1 MEQTANTKEE
11 RREEQQIVENASAR
25 DRKETE
31 AAKAEKE
38 MRARAEQLKIAREVA
53 LDGKGKMKLKTP
65 VRSNDKE
72 YMELSYDFAAVTGM
86 EYVQAMDS
94 DPSASGNYGISTKQ
108 AITLFAIAAAK
119 KTDQVDKQDILRDL
133 YISDA
138 IKAEE
143 LAKLFFNVASAE
155 ANQRISK
162 M

>member
-1 MEQTANTKEE
+1 MEQTANTA
-11 RREEQQIVENASAR
+11 EQPRVEKVAAI
-25 DRKETE
+25 DKKETE
-31 AAKAEKE
+31 ATKTEKD

-53 LDGKGKMKLKTP
+53 LDGKGKMKLTMP

>member
-11 RREEQQIVENASAR
+11 RREELQNSQSAAVNAG
-25 DRKETE
+25 KETKT
-31 AAKAEKE
+31 AKAENE

-53 LDGKGKMKLKTP
+53 LDGNGKLKLKMP
-65 VRSNDKE
+65 VRSHDKE
-72 YMELSYDFAAVTGM
+72 IMELSYDFAAVTGM

-94 DPSASGNYGISTKQ
+94 DPSASGNYGMSTKQ